1 MNIEPRTVKV
11 SELIEA
17 TQYWTRVRPLLGPD
31 VEQWSDPATRV
42 APV

>member
-1 MNIEPRTVKV
+1 MKIDLRTVKV
-11 SELIEA
+11 SELIA
-17 TQYWTRVRPLLGPD
+17 GVQYWTRIRPLRGPD